1 MRKLAANSSLATKR
15 DLPNR
20 LYKEDQIARLGR
32 IRQAKNEYIKY
43 LIIEEDRIDILA
55 ELVDKR
61 FDDFHEILIDHQAGS
76 ITTLQLAPRGW
87 GKSTVGTVLSCAHEL
102 LKDRDARILFAS
114 ETSTQACNF
123 LGELKAILTHDN
135 IVEIFGDLKGD
146 MWHEN
151 AINIKGRYTAR
162 KESSV
167 MTTGVDGAITS
178 AHFEII
184 YCDDLVTLKNS
195 RTAAS
200 RDKVMEWFRTT
211 LLPCVIDEN
220 TKIRM
225 VGTRYHPED
234 LYDDLMTRDPK
245 FKNSTQIVP
254 ALNPETGESNNP
266 AIFSMEFLQET
277 KDSMGV
283 IAFDSQYNQ
292 DPSGVQGVIFDADDF
307 RYYKNKP
314 KNLVIFQGVDL
325 AVEDKSQNDKFAIT
339 TIGVDPRSYK
349 IYLIDYVAKKL
360 SPNKQDELI
369 YEKWD
374 RYKAIRVG
382 IESNAY
388 QKTKILTLGEDPLYS
403 LIPAVPMPTDKDKIT
418 RAQMLSVR
426 FERGDILFPEEE
438 RDGEIAKHLLSFPNG
453 RYDDLF
459 DSLEIAVQTAFR
471 SRRKKSKRRKKEP
484 GVIGSRGSKF
494 RRKESKIIG
503 FQKRRK

>member
-1 MRKLAANSSLATKR
+1 MRNLSANKSLATVR
-15 DLPNR
+15 DLPKR
-20 LYKEDQIARLGR
+20 LYREDQIARLSR
-32 IRQAKNEYIKY
+32 IRDAKNEYIKY
-43 LIIEEDRIDILA
+43 LILEEDRIDVLA

-61 FDDFHEILIDHQAGS
+61 FDDFHEILIDHQFNS

-87 GKSTVGTVLSCAHEL
+87 GKSTVGTILSCAHEL

-114 ETSTQACNF
+114 ETATQACNF
-123 LGELKAILTHDN
+123 LGELKAILTHEN
-135 IVEIFGDLKGD
+135 MIEIFGDLKGD

-254 ALNPETGESNNP
+254 AINLETEESNNP
-266 AIFSMEFLQET
+266 NIFSIEFLVDT
-277 KDSMGV
+277 RDSMGV

-292 DPSGVQGVIFDADDF
+292 DPSGVQGVIFNGDHF
-307 RYYKNKP
+307 KYYRNPP
-314 KNLVIFQGVDL
+314 KNLWVFQGVDL

-339 TIGVDPRSYK
+339 TIGVDPKGYK
-349 IYLIDYVAKKL
+349 IYLLNYVATKL
-360 SPNKQDELI
+360 SPKKQDELM
-369 YEKWD
+369 YDKWE
-374 RYKAIRVG
+374 RFSPMRVG

-388 QKTKILTLGEDPLYS
+388 QKTKILSLGEDPMFS

-418 RAQMLSVR
+418 RAQMLAVR

-438 RDGEIAKHLLSFPNG
+438 RDGEIEKHLLSFPNG

-471 SRRKKSKRRKKEP
+471 SRKKKNNRRRKEP
-484 GVIGSRGSKF
+484 GILGSRKKTLGKSRVLGF
-494 RRKESKIIG
+494 RKQGRS
-503 FQKRRK
+503 